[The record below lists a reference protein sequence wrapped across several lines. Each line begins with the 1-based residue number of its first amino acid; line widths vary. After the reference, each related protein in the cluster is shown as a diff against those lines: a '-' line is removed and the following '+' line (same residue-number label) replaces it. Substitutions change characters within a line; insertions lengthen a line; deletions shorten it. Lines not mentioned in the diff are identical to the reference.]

1 MTASLMNRLPA
12 VRGDY
17 GEAVP
22 MARHTW
28 FGVGGPAD
36 VIFSPADAT
45 DLGAFLA
52 ACPADIPVLA
62 VGAGSNLL
70 VRDGGIAGVVIRL
83 GEHMKTIS
91 HDGDIVT
98 ASAGA
103 TDADVAR
110 YAARNGLAGL
120 EFLIGIPGT
129 VGGGLRMNAGAYGGE
144 FKDITIRAH
153 GFDRSGTPVMA
164 TPAQMGM
171 AYRHTDAPADWV
183 FTHAEFRATAGDTDA
198 IKSRMKDIVSSR
210 GDAQPRGVRTGGSTF
225 ANPPGGKAWQEID
238 SAGCRGMVIGGAQ
251 VSEKHCNFLINTGG
265 ASAHDI
271 EMLGETVRQLV
282 STGGGPRLRW
292 EIRRVGQL
300 ADGQP
305 DPQQPSQT
313 TETRTATKRTGTNRT
328 ATKRTGGTSH
338 DG

>member
-1 MTASLMNRLPA
+1 MTAPLLNRRPE

-17 GEAVP
+17 DEAVP

-36 VIFSPADAT
+36 VIFSPADAA

-52 ACPADIPVLA
+52 ACPADIPVLP

-91 HDGDIVT
+91 HEGEIVT

-153 GFDRSGTPVMA
+153 GFDRNGRAVSATPVE
-164 TPAQMGM
+164 MGM

-183 FTHAEFRATAGDTDA
+183 FTHAQFRATTGETDA
-198 IKSRMKDIVSSR
+198 IKARMKEIVSSR

-225 ANPPGGKAWQEID
+225 ANPTGGKAWQEID
-238 SAGCRGMVIGGAQ
+238 SAGCRGMMVGGAQ
-251 VSEKHCNFLINTGG
+251 VSEKHCNFLINTGD
-265 ASAHDI
+265 ACAHDI
-271 EMLGETVRQLV
+271 EMLGETVRQRV
-282 STGGGPRLRW
+282 ADGGGPRLRW
-292 EIRRVGQL
+292 EIRRVGHL
-300 ADGQP
+300 ADGQA
-305 DPQQPSQT
+305 DPRQT
-313 TETRTATKRTGTNRT
+313 NNAAGHPANQS
-328 ATKRTGGTSH
+328 GGPSH
-338 DG
+338 DR

>member
-1 MTASLMNRLPA
+1 MTGLLVDRLPA

-17 GEAVP
+17 SPAVP

-36 VIFSPADAT
+36 VIFSPADAA

-52 ACPADIPVLA
+52 ACPADIPVLP

-83 GEHMKTIS
+83 GAHMTTIS
-91 HDGDIVT
+91 HEGETVT
-98 ASAGA
+98 AGSGA

-153 GFDRSGTPVMA
+153 GFDRQGHAVTA
-164 TPAQMGM
+164 TPAEMGM

-183 FTHAEFRATAGDTDA
+183 FTHAEFQAHAGETAA
-198 IKSRMKDIVSSR
+198 IKARMKEIVTSR

-238 SAGCRGMVIGGAQ
+238 AAGCRGMVVGAAQ
-251 VSEKHCNFLINTGG
+251 VSDKHCNFLINNGG

-271 EMLGETVRQLV
+271 ETLGETVRQRV
-282 STGGGPRLRW
+282 SARGGPALRW
-292 EIRRVGQL
+292 EIRRVGTL

-305 DPQQPSQT
+305 DPQQNPQD
-313 TETRTATKRTGTNRT
+313 
-328 ATKRTGGTSH
+328 GGAA
-338 DG
+338 

>member
-1 MTASLMNRLPA
+1 MTAPLLNRLPE

-17 GEAVP
+17 DEAVP

-36 VIFSPADAT
+36 VIFSPADAA

-52 ACPADIPVLA
+52 ACPADIPVLP

-91 HDGDIVT
+91 HEGEIVT

-153 GFDRSGTPVMA
+153 GFDRNGRAVSA
-164 TPAQMGM
+164 TPIEMGM

-183 FTHAEFRATAGDTDA
+183 FTHAQFRATTGETDA
-198 IKSRMKDIVSSR
+198 IKARMKEIVSSR

-225 ANPPGGKAWQEID
+225 ANPTGGKAWQEID
-238 SAGCRGMVIGGAQ
+238 SAGCRGMMVGGAQ
-251 VSEKHCNFLINTGG
+251 VSEKHCNFLINTGD
-265 ASAHDI
+265 ACAHDI
-271 EMLGETVRQLV
+271 EMLGETVRQRV
-282 STGGGPRLRW
+282 ADGGGPRLRW
-292 EIRRVGQL
+292 EIRRVGHL
-300 ADGQP
+300 ADGQA
-305 DPQQPSQT
+305 DPRQT
-313 TETRTATKRTGTNRT
+313 NNAAGHPANQS
-328 ATKRTGGTSH
+328 GGPSH
-338 DG
+338 DR

>member
-1 MTASLMNRLPA
+1 MTSALINRLPA

-17 GEAVP
+17 SPAEP

-36 VIFSPADAT
+36 VIFSPADAA

-83 GEHMKTIS
+83 GAHMTGIS
-91 HDGDIVT
+91 HDGEIVI
-98 ASAGA
+98 AGSGA

-153 GFDRSGTPVMA
+153 GFDRQGKPVSA
-164 TPAQMGM
+164 TPAGMGM
-171 AYRHTDAPADWV
+171 AYRHTDTPSDWI
-183 FTHAEFRATAGDTDA
+183 FTHAEFRARAGDTA
-198 IKSRMKDIVSSR
+198 AVKARMKEIVSSR

-238 SAGCRGMVIGGAQ
+238 AAGCRGMMIGGAQ
-251 VSEKHCNFLINTGG
+251 VSEKHCNFLINTGE

-271 EMLGETVRQLV
+271 EMLGETVRRRV
-282 STGGGPRLRW
+282 SARGGPALRW
-292 EIRRVGQL
+292 EIRRVGAL

-305 DPQQPSQT
+305 DPQQTSA
-313 TETRTATKRTGTNRT
+313 E
-328 ATKRTGGTSH
+328 GGSA
-338 DG
+338 